1 MYNQEPHIA
10 ENITEQQPSVDYAY
24 FALWKEAAPFIT
36 EIRAYLANRFEIL
49 LETKIS
55 WSKAHFK
62 QNAARLYEV
71 PLYEDG
77 KNGIPPVD
85 HSEKIG
91 DPKFT
96 MLVVKDINPTYRYH
110 RTVSGNIELS
120 NSAIVEAKHIFR
132 NWVAST
138 SEKKYAVHSS
148 INSEEFCFQISLL
161 LGVENFNALV
171 SGKKLD
177 IPSLQKDLEGAGGWE
192 TATELFSVLN
202 CATKYLV
209 LRNFESLPN
218 ISSLNDLDFLT
229 TKYQRLASALGVV
242 QKATK
247 PYKGTVAIG
256 GSVILVDIR
265 FVGDAYYCSPWAVTM
280 LRKRVCEQAVF
291 TPAPDD
297 YFFSLL
303 YHALVQKPT
312 IEDKYKTKLFELA
325 QTLQLAWFSEEILQ
339 NEQQSAAIL
348 RGYMGAHGYYYE
360 SPIDP
365 KVYENKKITSL
376 LPKQSS
382 VIAKKSLKIK
392 IKQVLLTIVPKR
404 WYFYYL
410 KFRTGKGHDSRD

>member
-1 MYNQEPHIA
+1 MYNQEFHIA
-10 ENITEQQPSVDYAY
+10 ENLTELPPSVDYAY
-24 FALWKEAAPFIT
+24 FALWKEATPFIT

-55 WSKAHFK
+55 WSEAHFK

-71 PLYEDG
+71 PLYEGG

-85 HSEKIG
+85 HSSKIG

-96 MLVVKDINPTYRYH
+96 VLVVKDINPTYRYH
-110 RTVSGNIELS
+110 LSVSGNIELS

-132 NWVAST
+132 NWVAAT
-138 SEKKYAVHSS
+138 SGKKYAVHSS
-148 INSEEFCFQISLL
+148 INSEEFCFQVSLL

-256 GSVILVDIR
+256 GSVIPVDIR
-265 FVGDAYYCSPWAVTM
+265 FVGDAYYCSPWAATM

-291 TPAPDD
+291 TPATDD

-312 IEDKYKTKLFELA
+312 IEDKYKNKLLELA
-325 QTLQLAWFSEEILQ
+325 QTLQLAWFSEEMLE
-339 NEQQSAAIL
+339 NEQQLASVL
-348 RGYMGAHGYYYE
+348 MGYMRPNGYYYDK
-360 SPIDP
+360 PIDA
-365 KVYENKKITSL
+365 KVYENEKMISQ
-376 LPKQSS
+376 LPKRSS
-382 VIAKKSLKIK
+382 IVVNKSLKIK
-392 IKQVLLTIVPKR
+392 IKEALLKIVPKR